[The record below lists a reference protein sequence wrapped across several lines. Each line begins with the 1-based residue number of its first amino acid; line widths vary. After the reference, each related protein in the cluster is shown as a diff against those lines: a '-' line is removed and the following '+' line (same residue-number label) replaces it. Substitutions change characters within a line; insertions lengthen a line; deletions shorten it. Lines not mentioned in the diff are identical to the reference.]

1 MKKTRLLPIISLV
14 FAAICAVSFAA
25 CKGEEET
32 KLSAPS
38 ITLAADYS
46 VSWESSEG
54 ATGYVVNLNGDDLKE
69 QTATTFAAI
78 KSAGSYEIK
87 VKAVNGEKQSEYSN
101 AVSYALYS
109 VTLPS
114 GEGYEAAGEKLVYGG
129 KDYSFTVTLK
139 SGYESCTPIVKANGA
154 ELTPAADGVTYTV
167 KAVSAKLNVT
177 VEGVEKATF
186 AVTAPTGE
194 GFIFNGAEKAIF
206 GEDYIFTVAK
216 AEGYEDSTLTVKV
229 NGAELNPAEDGET
242 YTVKAVS
249 EALTITVEGAEKNV
263 YKVTLPTSAAYTAT
277 GADSATYGEDYSF
290 VLEVKPEYN
299 AENLVVKAD
308 GETLVPESD
317 GKTYVVKAVK
327 SDITIT
333 VEGLKINV
341 FSVTLSSGEGYL
353 LEGAATVEQGATYRF
368 TLTIEEA
375 YDKSEIL
382 VKANGREIFA
392 ESDGVSYAV
401 ANVTEDLAITVE
413 GVELNTY
420 EVKIPAGEG
429 YTVTG
434 ESTQTV
440 NHGDSVSFIVTAT
453 ENASLI
459 RVTNGTAKIAGEG
472 GVYTIENVTEDITL
486 SVKTFGI
493 NERIYASES
502 WNLEGKETA
511 NSIEFICK
519 TVKLNA
525 EYVKAALSAGYTH
538 LKFDANLTGGEG
550 LALTHGDKWDKY
562 WRATGKTA
570 TFRIDLNEFVSGEEY
585 FGFDI
590 ECRNGES
597 LQIEEDGTLAI
608 TSATLIK
615 SEQTAAW
622 TKSSTNVYCAEE
634 DGYIV
639 LDTLCA
645 GNDANILSSEEFC
658 AKYFNNKIGKEVSQN
673 TVMLMGRYLVAG
685 SNTRGMVWGDASAAV
700 DVVGGTANTDFVIRY
715 LNDRNGYAAG
725 NKFYMGLDKE
735 GVYQL
740 KMIDFVSSRNSWGG
754 FSYTYVSENSFNVS
768 LPTEG
773 KVVNVRTQEYIKA
786 GYTKVRVTAGEYE
799 GGLLWVGNDDWGTP
813 YCMNG
818 LGSGKSIELDLSI
831 FTEANPWLIIFSSGE
846 AITVTITYEFIK

>member
-1 MKKTRLLPIISLV
+1 MKKARLLPIISIV

-25 CKGEEET
+25 CDGEEET

-46 VSWESSEG
+46 VSWEASEG

-109 VTLPS
+109 ITLPS

-139 SGYESCTPIVKANGA
+139 SGYESCTPTVKVNGTVLNPA
-154 ELTPAADGVTYTV
+154 EDGVTYTV
-167 KAVSAKLNVT
+167 KSVSANLNVT

-194 GFIFNGAEKAIF
+194 GFIFNGAEKAVF

-216 AEGYEDSTLTVKV
+216 AEGYENSTLTVKA
-229 NGAELNPAEDGET
+229 NGAVLNASEDGVT

-263 YKVTLPTSAAYTAT
+263 YKVTLPLSAAYTAT
-277 GADSATYGEDYSF
+277 GADSATHGEDYSF
-290 VLEVKPEYN
+290 VLEIKPEYN
-299 AENLVVKAD
+299 AENLVVKAND
-308 GETLVPESD
+308 ETLTSEAD

-341 FSVTLSSGEGYL
+341 FSVTLSSGEGYV
-353 LEGAATVEQGATYRF
+353 LEGATTAEQGSTYRF

-375 YDKSEIL
+375 YDKSEIA
-382 VKANGREIFA
+382 VRANGKEIFA

-401 ANVTEDLAITVE
+401 ANVTENLTITVE

-440 NHGDSVSFIVTAT
+440 NHGDSASFIVAVTEAT
-453 ENASLI
+453 SLV
-459 RVTNGTAKIAGEG
+459 RVTNGAAKLAGDN

-486 SVKTFGI
+486 SVKVFGI

-502 WNLEGKETA
+502 WNLEGAETA
-511 NSIEFICK
+511 NSIEFSCK
-519 TVKLNA
+519 TASLNS
-525 EYVKAALSAGYTH
+525 EYVKTALAAGYTH
-538 LKFDANLTGGEG
+538 LKFDANLAGGEG
-550 LALTHGDKWDKY
+550 IALTHGGVWDRY
-562 WRATGKTA
+562 WRAMGKIA

-585 FGFDI
+585 YGFNM
-590 ECRNGES
+590 ECRNGDGV
-597 LQIEEDGTLAI
+597 QVEEDGTLTI

-615 SEQTAAW
+615 SAETAVW
-622 TKSSTNVYCAEE
+622 VKSSTNVYCAEE

-639 LDTLCA
+639 LDTLCSGAWANVLTDSAWWEKFANNPDA
-645 GNDANILSSEEFC
+645 GNVGQRTVTITGQWLS
-658 AKYFNNKIGKEVSQN
+658 I
-673 TVMLMGRYLVAG
+673 G
-685 SNTRGMVWGDASAAV
+685 SNYRGMIWGINGAVSA
-700 DVVGGTANTDFVIRY
+700 VGSTVTTEFVTEY
-715 LNDRNGYAAG
+715 MNDRTFNAGDKFYAG
-725 NKFYMGLDKE
+725 NEAE
-735 GVYQL
+735 GVYKFKL
-740 KMIDFVSSRNSWGG
+740 NEFVSNRNQWGG
-754 FSYTYVSENSFNVS
+754 FSYTYVRENSFNVS

-773 KVVNVRTQEYIKA
+773 KVVNVCTQEYINA
-786 GYTKVRVTAGEYE
+786 GYTKVRVTAGEYT
-799 GGLLWVGNDDWGTP
+799 GGQLWVGNDDWGTP

-818 LGSGKSIELDLSI
+818 LNSGATVELDLSI
-831 FTEANPWLIIFSSGE
+831 FTAEKPYLQIFCSGE
-846 AITVTITYEFIK
+846 ATTASITYEFIK

>member
-1 MKKTRLLPIISLV
+1 MKKARLLPIISLV

-25 CKGEEET
+25 CKGEEKT

-101 AVSYALYS
+101 TVSYALYS

-139 SGYESCTPIVKANGA
+139 SGYESCTPTVKANGT
-154 ELTPAADGVTYTV
+154 EIEPAADGVTYVV
-167 KAVSAKLNVT
+167 KSVSANLNVT

-194 GFIFNGAEKAIF
+194 GFIFNGAEKAVF

-216 AEGYEDSTLTVKV
+216 AEGYENSTITVKA
-229 NGAELNPAEDGET
+229 NGAELNPAEDGVT

-249 EALTITVEGAEKNV
+249 EALTVTVEGAEKNV
-263 YKVTLPTSAAYTAT
+263 YKVTLPSSAAYTAT

-290 VLEVKPEYN
+290 VLEIKPEYN
-299 AENLVVKAD
+299 AENLVVKAN
-308 GETLVPESD
+308 GEILTPEAD

-333 VEGLKINV
+333 VEGLEINV

-353 LEGAATVEQGATYRF
+353 LEGAATAEQGATYRF

-375 YDKSEIL
+375 YDKSEIT

-392 ESDGVSYAV
+392 ESDGVSYEL

-440 NHGDSVSFIVTAT
+440 NHGDSASFIVAAT
-453 ENASLI
+453 EATSLV
-459 RVTNGTAKIAGEG
+459 RVTNGAAKLAGDN
-472 GVYTIENVTEDITL
+472 GVYTIENVTEDVTL
-486 SVKTFGI
+486 SVKVFGI
-493 NERIYASES
+493 TERIYASES
-502 WNLEGKETA
+502 WNLEGAETA
-511 NSIEFICK
+511 DSIEFTCK
-519 TVKLNA
+519 AVKLNA
-525 EYVKAALSAGYTH
+525 EYVKAALAAGYTH
-538 LKFDANLTGGEG
+538 LKFDASLAGGEG
-550 LALTHGDKWDKY
+550 LALTHGGTWDRF

-585 FGFDI
+585 LGFNI
-590 ECRNGES
+590 ECRNGDGV
-597 LQIEEDGTLAI
+597 QVEEDGTLKI
-608 TSATLIK
+608 TAATLIK

-639 LDTLCA
+639 LDTVCA
-645 GNDANILSSEEFC
+645 GAWANVLTDSAWWEKFANNPDAGNV
-658 AKYFNNKIGKEVSQN
+658 GQR
-673 TVMLMGRYLVAG
+673 TVTITGQWLGIG
-685 SNTRGMVWGDASAAV
+685 SNYRGMIWGVNAAV
-700 DVVGGTANTDFVIRY
+700 SAVGGTATTELVTEY
-715 LNDRNGYAAG
+715 MNDRTFNAGDKFYAG
-725 NKFYMGLDKE
+725 NEEE
-735 GVYQL
+735 GVY
-740 KMIDFVSSRNSWGG
+740 KFRINEFVANRNQWGG

-768 LPTEG
+768 LPVEG
-773 KVVNVRTQEYIKA
+773 KVVNVCTQEYIKA
-786 GYTKVRVTAGEYE
+786 GYTKVRVTAGEYT
-799 GGLLWVGNDDWGTP
+799 GGQLWVGNDDWGTP

-818 LGSGKSIELDLSI
+818 LNSGATVEIELSI
-831 FTEANPWLIIFSSGE
+831 FTAEKPYLHIFCSGE
-846 AITVTITYEFIK
+846 ATTATITYEFIK

>member
-1 MKKTRLLPIISLV
+1 MKKARLLPIISLV

-25 CKGEEET
+25 CDGEEET

-46 VSWESSEG
+46 VSWEASEG

-101 AVSYALYS
+101 TVSYALYS

-114 GEGYEAAGEKLVYGG
+114 DEGYEAAGEKLVYGG

-139 SGYESCTPIVKANGA
+139 SGYKSCTPTVKVNGTVLNPA
-154 ELTPAADGVTYTV
+154 EDGVTYTV
-167 KAVSAKLNVT
+167 KSVFANLNIT

-194 GFIFNGAEKAIF
+194 GFIFNGAEKAVF

-216 AEGYEDSTLTVKV
+216 AEGYENSTLTVKA
-229 NGAELNPAEDGET
+229 NGAELSPAEDGVT

-263 YKVTLPTSAAYTAT
+263 YKVTLPLSAAYTAT
-277 GADSATYGEDYSF
+277 GADSATHGEDYSF
-290 VLEVKPEYN
+290 VLEIKPEYN
-299 AENLVVKAD
+299 AENLVVKAND
-308 GETLVPESD
+308 ETLNPEAD

-333 VEGLKINV
+333 VEGLEINV
-341 FSVTLSSGEGYL
+341 FSVTLSSGEGYV
-353 LEGAATVEQGATYRF
+353 LEGAATAEQGATYRF

-375 YDKSEIL
+375 YDKSEIT

-392 ESDGVSYAV
+392 ESDGVTYTV
-401 ANVTEDLAITVE
+401 ANVTENLTITVE

-440 NHGDSVSFIVTAT
+440 NHGDSVSFIVAAT
-453 ENASLI
+453 EATSLI
-459 RVTNGTAKIAGEG
+459 RVTSGSTKLAGDN
-472 GVYTIENVTEDITL
+472 GVYTIENVTEDIIL
-486 SVKTFGI
+486 SVKVFGI
-493 NERIYASES
+493 TERIYASES
-502 WNLEGKETA
+502 WNLEGAETA
-511 NSIEFICK
+511 NSIEFSCK
-519 TVKLNA
+519 TASLNS
-525 EYVKAALSAGYTH
+525 EYVKAALAAGYTH
-538 LKFDANLTGGEG
+538 LKFDANLAGGEG
-550 LALTHGDKWDKY
+550 IALTHGGVWDRY
-562 WRATGKTA
+562 WRAMGKIA

-585 FGFDI
+585 YGFNM
-590 ECRNGES
+590 ECRNGDGV
-597 LQIEEDGTLAI
+597 QVEEDGTLTI
-608 TSATLIK
+608 TAATLIK
-615 SEQTAAW
+615 SAETAVW
-622 TKSSTNVYCAEE
+622 VKSSTNVYCAEE

-645 GNDANILSSEEFC
+645 GAWANVLTDSAWWKKFANNPDAGNVGQRTVTITGQWLS
-658 AKYFNNKIGKEVSQN
+658 I
-673 TVMLMGRYLVAG
+673 G
-685 SNTRGMVWGDASAAV
+685 SNYRGMIWGINGAVSA
-700 DVVGGTANTDFVIRY
+700 VGSTVTTEFVTEY
-715 LNDRNGYAAG
+715 MNDRTFNAGDKFYAG
-725 NKFYMGLDKE
+725 NEAE
-735 GVYQL
+735 GVY
-740 KMIDFVSSRNSWGG
+740 KFKVNEFVSNRNQWGG
-754 FSYTYVSENSFNVS
+754 FSYTYVRENSFNVS

-773 KVVNVRTQEYIKA
+773 KVVNVCTQEYINA
-786 GYTKVRVTAGEYE
+786 GYTKVRVTAGEYT
-799 GGLLWVGNDDWGTP
+799 GGQLWVGNDDWGTP

-818 LGSGKSIELDLSI
+818 LNSGATVELDLSI
-831 FTEANPWLIIFSSGE
+831 FTAEKPYLQIFCSGE
-846 AITVTITYEFIK
+846 ATTASITYEFIK

>member
-1 MKKTRLLPIISLV
+1 MKKARLLPIISLV

-25 CKGEEET
+25 CDGEEET

-46 VSWESSEG
+46 VSWEASEG

-109 VTLPS
+109 ITLPS

-139 SGYESCTPIVKANGA
+139 SGYESCTPTVKVNGTVLKLA
-154 ELTPAADGVTYTV
+154 EDGVTYTV
-167 KAVSAKLNVT
+167 KSVSANLNVT

-194 GFIFNGAEKAIF
+194 GFIFNGAGKAVF
-206 GEDYIFTVAK
+206 GEDYVFTVAK
-216 AEGYEDSTLTVKV
+216 AEGYENSTITVKA
-229 NGAELNPAEDGET
+229 NGAELSPAEDGVT

-249 EALTITVEGAEKNV
+249 EVLTITVEGAEKNV
-263 YKVTLPTSAAYTAT
+263 YKITLPLSAAYTAT
-277 GADSATYGEDYSF
+277 GADSATHGEDYSF
-290 VLEVKPEYN
+290 VLEIKPEYN
-299 AENLVVKAD
+299 AENLVVKAND
-308 GETLVPESD
+308 ETLNPEAD

-333 VEGLKINV
+333 VEGLEINV
-341 FSVTLSSGEGYL
+341 FSVTLSSGEGYV
-353 LEGAATVEQGATYRF
+353 LEGAATAEQGATYRF
-368 TLTIEEA
+368 TLTVEEA
-375 YDKSEIL
+375 YDKSEIT

-392 ESDGVSYAV
+392 ESDGVTYTV
-401 ANVTEDLAITVE
+401 ANVTENLTITVE

-420 EVKIPAGEG
+420 EVKIPVGEG

-440 NHGDSVSFIVTAT
+440 NHGDSASFIVAAT
-453 ENASLI
+453 EATSLV
-459 RVTNGTAKIAGEG
+459 RVTSGSTKLAGDN

-486 SVKTFGI
+486 SVKVFGI

-502 WNLEGKETA
+502 WNLEGAETA
-511 NSIEFICK
+511 NSIEFSCK
-519 TVKLNA
+519 AVKLNA
-525 EYVKAALSAGYTH
+525 EYVKDALAAGYTH
-538 LKFDANLTGGEG
+538 LKFDASLVGGEG
-550 LALTHGDKWDKY
+550 LALTHGGTWDRF

-585 FGFDI
+585 YGFNM
-590 ECRNGES
+590 ECRNGDGV
-597 LQIEEDGTLAI
+597 QVEENGTLTI

-615 SEQTAAW
+615 SAETAGW

-639 LDTLCA
+639 LDTVCA
-645 GNDANILSSEEFC
+645 GAWANVLTDSAWWEKF
-658 AKYFNNKIGKEVSQN
+658 ANNS
-673 TVMLMGRYLVAG
+673 VAG
-685 SNTRGMVWGDASAAV
+685 EVGQRTVTITGQWIDIKSNYRGMIWGINGAVSA
-700 DVVGGTANTDFVIRY
+700 VGGTATTELVTEY
-715 LNDRNGYAAG
+715 MNDRTFNAGDKFYAG
-725 NKFYMGLDKE
+725 NESE
-735 GVYQL
+735 GVY
-740 KMIDFVSSRNSWGG
+740 KFRVNEFVSSRNQWAG
-754 FSYTYVSENSFNVS
+754 FSYTYVDENTFTATMVDGQK
-768 LPTEG
+768 L
-773 KVVNVRTQEYIKA
+773 VYVCTQNYIAA
-786 GYTKVRVTAGEYE
+786 GYTKVRVTAGEYT
-799 GGLLWVGNDDWGTP
+799 GGQLWVGNDDWGTP

-818 LGSGKSIELDLSI
+818 LNSGASIELDLSI
-831 FTEANPWLIIFSSGE
+831 FTEANPWLVVFSSG
-846 AITVTITYEFIK
+846 ATTATITYEFIK

>member
-1 MKKTRLLPIISLV
+1 MKKTRLLSIISLV

-25 CKGEEET
+25 CNAEEET

-139 SGYESCTPIVKANGA
+139 SGYESCTPIVKANGT
-154 ELTPAADGVTYTV
+154 ELNPAADGVTYTV
-167 KAVSAKLNVT
+167 KSVSANLNVT

-194 GFIFNGAEKAIF
+194 GFIFNGAEKAVF

-216 AEGYEDSTLTVKV
+216 AEGYENSTLTIKA
-229 NGAELNPAEDGET
+229 NGAELSPAEDGVT

-263 YKVTLPTSAAYTAT
+263 YKVTLPKSSAYTAT

-290 VLEVKPEYN
+290 VLEIKPEYN
-299 AENLVVKAD
+299 AENLVVKAN
-308 GETLVPESD
+308 GEILAPESD

-327 SDITIT
+327 SDITVT
-333 VEGLKINV
+333 VEGLEINV

-375 YDKSEIL
+375 YGKSD
-382 VKANGREIFA
+382 VAVRANGKEVFA
-392 ESDGVSYAV
+392 ESDGVSYEV
-401 ANVTEDLAITVE
+401 ANVTEDLSITVE
-413 GVELNTY
+413 GVEINTY

-434 ESTQTV
+434 ESTQIV
-440 NHGDSVSFIVTAT
+440 NHGDSVSFIVAAT
-453 ENASLI
+453 ESSSLV
-459 RVTNGTAKIAGEG
+459 RVTSGATKLAGDN

-486 SVKTFGI
+486 SVKVFGI

-502 WNLEGKETA
+502 WNLEGDEKST
-511 NSIEFICK
+511 SIEFTCK
-519 TVKLNA
+519 AVSLNA
-525 EYVKAALSAGYTH
+525 EYVKAALAAGYTH
-538 LKFDANLTGGEG
+538 LKFEASLAGGEG
-550 LALTHGDKWDKY
+550 LALTHGGQWDRY

-585 FGFDI
+585 FGFNI
-590 ECRNGES
+590 ECRNGEN
-597 LQIEEDGTLAI
+597 LQVEEDGTLAI

-615 SEQTAAW
+615 SEETAAW
-622 TKSSTNVYCAEE
+622 TKSGTNVYCAEE

-639 LDTLCA
+639 LDTLCSGTWANVLTDSAWWEKFANNPDA
-645 GNDANILSSEEFC
+645 GN
-658 AKYFNNKIGKEVSQN
+658 VSQR
-673 TVMLMGRYLVAG
+673 TVTITGQWLGIG
-685 SNTRGMVWGDASAAV
+685 SNYRGMIWGVNAAV
-700 DVVGGTANTDFVIRY
+700 SSVGGTATTEIVTEY
-715 LNDRNGYAAG
+715 MNDRTFNAGDKFYAG
-725 NKFYMGLDKE
+725 NEEE
-735 GVYQL
+735 GVY
-740 KMIDFVSSRNSWGG
+740 KFRVNEFVANRNQWGG

-768 LPTEG
+768 LPTDG
-773 KVVNVRTQEYIKA
+773 KVVNVCTQEYIKA
-786 GYTKVRVTAGEYE
+786 GYTKVRITAGEYT
-799 GGLLWVGNDDWGTP
+799 GGQLWVGNDDWGTP

-818 LGSGKSIELDLSI
+818 LNSGATVELELSI
-831 FTEANPWLIIFSSGE
+831 FTAEKPYLHIFCSG
-846 AITVTITYEFIK
+846 AATTATITYEFIK